1 MRNLSIKITAV
12 ATKFKWYM
20 LRYPESNECY
30 WALMDDNDKVLAD
43 GNHNIP
49 QEVIDTW
56 GTDDGVISEYLINT
70 AKVGQ

>member
-1 MRNLSIKITAV
+1 
-12 ATKFKWYM
+12 
-20 LRYPESNECY
+20 
-30 WALMDDNDKVLAD
+30 MDDNDKVLAD